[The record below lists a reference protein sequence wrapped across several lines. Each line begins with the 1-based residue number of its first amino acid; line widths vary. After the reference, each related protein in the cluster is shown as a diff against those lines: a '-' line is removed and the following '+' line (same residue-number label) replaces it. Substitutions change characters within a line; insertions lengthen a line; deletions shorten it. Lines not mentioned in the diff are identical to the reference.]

1 MIREVFQTERCYQV
15 CFLCGND
22 WSRGQIWQSNLV
34 PIAGVGGVNDLAT
47 ILCCK
52 VGLLPMTFVG
62 FPVG

>member
-1 MIREVFQTERCYQV
+1 M
-15 CFLCGND
+15 CFLCGYD